1 MTVQAACIAGGALHL
16 ELDPDQAYR
25 SSKLPYAVDYV
36 DADPYGGVEDPG
48 QYHGKHVTGISAGKP
63 FVSKNCRTISGI
75 APDAQI
81 LFMAV
86 GGGGGY
92 IDGEAALLAIEDAIA
107 LHADVI
113 NMSWGS
119 FIENYQDNLFAQ
131 VFDAADKA
139 GVSICTSAGNYDN
152 GSSSLRRNNYPE
164 SPDVST
170 IDDKTETGSRA
181 NGALYD

>member
-1 MTVQAACIAGGALHL
+1 
-16 ELDPDQAYR
+16 
-25 SSKLPYAVDYV
+25 
-36 DADPYGGVEDPG
+36 
-48 QYHGKHVTGISAGKP
+48 
-63 FVSKNCRTISGI
+63 
-75 APDAQI
+75 
-81 LFMAV
+81 
-86 GGGGGY
+86 
-92 IDGEAALLAIEDAIA
+92 

-139 GVSICTSAGNYDN
+139 GVSICTSAGNSDN